1 MHSLS
6 MAYFVLSGGG
16 IGGGSLNGVGA
27 EVKVL
32 ALLEPWKIFFWFGTN
47 HKNIKTVSSKCYV

>member
-6 MAYFVLSGGG
+6 MAYFVLYGGG
-16 IGGGSLNGVGA
+16 IGGGSMNGFRA

-47 HKNIKTVSSKCYV
+47 HKNIKTVSSERI